1 MEVTYFK
8 EIFKLQYLKV
18 TIIAKLPWQL
28 QFCFLFRVKC
38 RYSRVLGNAQHRFL
52 WIKGRNNRLYLVLN
66 AMLVVF
72 DADWQ
77 ELVVYGV
84 GRKELVLREEF
95 VMKVVA
101 KNMFAK
107 EEKVQ

>member
-1 MEVTYFK
+1 M
-8 EIFKLQYLKV
+8 
-18 TIIAKLPWQL
+18 
-28 QFCFLFRVKC
+28 
-38 RYSRVLGNAQHRFL
+38 YSAMRNTVFL
-52 WIKGRNNRLYLVLN
+52 WIKCRNGRLYLVLN

-72 DADWQ
+72 DAVWQ
-77 ELVVYGV
+77 DLVVYEV

-107 EEKVQ
+107 VEEEKVQQER